1 MKTSFNEFMNET
13 KVVNKWFVLKIAMI
27 GAFAGAVLAVVYM
40 MAFLI

>member
-1 MKTSFNEFMNET
+1 MKPGFNEFMNET

-40 MAFLI
+40 MAFIV